1 VSIASLAVTI
11 RKELSTLGVPSVLEI
26 ALVSTAGRVLYSDLS
41 KVAMSRISPFYDS
54 IVHIGQ
60 GDSLSLAVDSSR
72 TIIASR
78 VSNKAVLLALTDR
91 KAGIVL
97 TKIKSVED
105 KLGRLLD
112 ELITIEESKTEA
124 GQPSKE
130 VAAGPTPIPPPTTA
144 FIQEV
149 QPPPPPRQPLGAPE
163 REVETPTSI
172 TKEVEEAGETK
183 VAEEKEVAEVVV
195 SLNPWTILE
204 VATKPKTEAI
214 MLDDEMIK
222 FLRSVDGCKSIEE
235 LAKESNVNLERALK
249 KLSYLTREGALKL
262 KYDEVIYNI
271 RPRVVGKLDAET
283 SVVAIGARLGKIRS
297 LKDVLK
303 QIDGKKT
310 VLAIARELE
319 VDPEKLRKM
328 LENLQK
334 RRIIEL

>member
-1 VSIASLAVTI
+1 M
-11 RKELSTLGVPSVLEI
+11 STLGIPAVLEI

-41 KVAMSRISPFYDS
+41 KIAMSRISPFYDS
-54 IVHIGQ
+54 IVHMGQ
-60 GDSLSLAVDSSR
+60 GDNLSLALDSSR

-78 VSNKAVLLALTDR
+78 VTNRAILIVLTDK

-97 TKIKSVED
+97 TKVKSVED

-112 ELITIEESKTEA
+112 ELITMEESKTEP

-130 VAAGPTPIPPPTTA
+130 VAAGPTPIPPATVA
-144 FIQEV
+144 LIGEV
-149 QPPPPPRQPLGAPE
+149 QPPAPPPRQSPEAPKGI
-163 REVETPTSI
+163 VETPTSI
-172 TKEVEEAGETK
+172 AKEVEETKETK
-183 VAEEKEVAEVVV
+183 VAEEKEGAGVVV

-204 VATKPKTEAI
+204 AATKPKTEAI

-222 FLRSVDGCKSIEE
+222 LLRSVDGFKSVEE
-235 LAKESNVNLERALK
+235 LAKESDVRLERALK
-249 KLSYLTREGALKL
+249 KLSYLTQEGVLKL
-262 KYDEVIYNI
+262 KYDEPVYET

-319 VDPEKLRKM
+319 VDPEKMRKM

-334 RRIIEL
+334 RGIIEL